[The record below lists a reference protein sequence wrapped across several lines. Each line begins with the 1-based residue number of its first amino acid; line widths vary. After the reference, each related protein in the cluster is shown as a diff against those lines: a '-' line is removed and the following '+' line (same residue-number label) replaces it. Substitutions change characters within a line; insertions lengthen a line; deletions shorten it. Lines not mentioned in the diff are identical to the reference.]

1 MNKLFLVCGL
11 VLMGITTTSQSE
23 NPTTDFN
30 NQVTVEDVS
39 LAVNDHT
46 LFWGTD
52 NEELAQAETGVSMPD
67 EAPENLELDQIAYL
81 EADDTI
87 ELGFDTKEFLPE
99 NFDPAAFYFDL
110 ETVAYIEEFED
121 AELGL
126 NTKNYL
132 PENFNAYA
140 QPEDV
145 MDVSYIEETDYAVG
159 FDTTTYLPAEFDA
172 YETELDLNTIV
183 YIEEDEI
190 FKTYYE
196 CIDLDF

>member
-1 MNKLFLVCGL
+1 MNKLFLVGGL

-23 NPTTDFN
+23 NPTTDFE
-30 NQVTVEDVS
+30 NQVAVEKVS
-39 LAVNDHT
+39 LTVNDHT

-52 NEELAQAETGVSMPD
+52 SEEFTLVETGVSMPD

-87 ELGFDTKEFLPE
+87 ELGFDTREYLPE

-110 ETVAYIEEFED
+110 ETVAYIEEIEEAD
-121 AELGL
+121 LGL
-126 NTKNYL
+126 NTMDYL
-132 PENFNAYA
+132 PANFNAYA

-145 MDVSYIEETDYAVG
+145 MDVSYMEETDYALG
-159 FDTTTYLPAEFDA
+159 FDTAMYLPAEFDA

-183 YIEEDEI
+183 YIEEDIDFEI
-190 FKTYYE
+190 YLE
-196 CIDLDF
+196 SADF